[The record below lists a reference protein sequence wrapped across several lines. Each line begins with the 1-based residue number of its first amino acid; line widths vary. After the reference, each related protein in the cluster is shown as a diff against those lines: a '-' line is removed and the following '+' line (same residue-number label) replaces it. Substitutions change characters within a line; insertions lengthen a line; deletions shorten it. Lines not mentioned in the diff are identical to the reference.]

1 MQQARARPPQ
11 CEESSAREFRWG
23 CIRSRR
29 LVVPLIVLDVHPER
43 STVRT
48 TPESRQQVAV
58 EARVVKIN
66 LVVAA
71 GLVLAELAE
80 STERLAADLVVE
92 AVIEHDAHL
101 VAVRN
106 ERLRERTWRHALQ
119 KLALPHRIDAVP
131 VVEDREVAGQGAE

>member
-1 MQQARARPPQ
+1 M
-11 CEESSAREFRWG
+11 
-23 CIRSRR
+23 
-29 LVVPLIVLDVHPER
+29 
-43 STVRT
+43 
-48 TPESRQQVAV
+48 
-58 EARVVKIN
+58 
-66 LVVAA
+66 
-71 GLVLAELAE
+71 E